1 MAQFRYRALAPSGDV
16 TEGVMDAP
24 DRDAVIS
31 RLRASNH
38 LPVMAA
44 AVDGN
49 AAGEPPVAA
58 PAAPGKAARRWRGRR
73 AGRAQVTAFTRELET
88 LLDAGLPLDDALAT
102 IAEATANEAFT
113 AVILDLRVRVREGI
127 ALSDAMAA
135 HPALFGGFYRGMVRA
150 GEAGSRL
157 GEALARVG
165 GYLERA
171 DRLIA
176 SVRTAL
182 IYPSILITAVLVS
195 LVVLMT
201 LVVPQFDLLLRE
213 SASDLPWNTRLV
225 LDVSAFLRGY
235 GWLVA
240 LALIAVWFVLRALW
254 RNPAARARR
263 DRRLLG
269 LPLAGGLIT
278 RIEVERLARSLAA
291 LLGSGVPLHTALE
304 LAAGASANLAMTQAV
319 GAAVEA
325 VKRGER
331 LADALAASGVFPP
344 LAVQLVRVGET
355 GGQLEPMLLKLAD
368 FYALDVEVTLK
379 RLVALVEPALIIT
392 VSLFAAVVVISL
404 LSAVLGINA
413 IVV

>member
-1 MAQFRYRALAPSGDV
+1 MAKFRYRALAPSGDV
-16 TEGVMDAP
+16 TEGVMEAP

-38 LPVMAA
+38 LPVMASA
-44 AVDGN
+44 LDED
-49 AAGEPPVAA
+49 AAGEPPVA
-58 PAAPGKAARRWRGRR
+58 PPPAPGKAARRWRGRR
-73 AGRAQVTAFTRELET
+73 AGRAQVTAFTRELEA

-102 IAEATANEAFT
+102 ITEATANETFA
-113 AVILDLRVRVREGI
+113 AVVLDLRLRLREGI

-150 GEAGSRL
+150 GEAGGRL

-171 DRLIA
+171 DRLIS

-182 IYPSILITAVLVS
+182 IYPSILITAVFVS
-195 LVVLMT
+195 LIVLMT
-201 LVVPQFDLLLRE
+201 VVVPQFDLLLRE
-213 SASDLPWNTRLV
+213 SAAKLPWNTRLV

-235 GWLVA
+235 GWLIA
-240 LALIAVWFVLRALW
+240 LALIAGWFALRALW

-263 DRRLLG
+263 DRWLLG
-269 LPLAGGLIT
+269 LPIVGGLIT

-291 LLGSGVPLHTALE
+291 LLGSGVPLHNALE
-304 LAAGASANLAMTQAV
+304 LAAGASANLAMTHAIDAV
-319 GAAVEA
+319 VDA

-331 LADALAASGVFPP
+331 LADALAATGVFPA

-355 GGQLEPMLLKLAD
+355 GGKLEPMLLKLAE
-368 FYALDVEVTLK
+368 FYALDAEVTLN
-379 RLVALVEPALIIT
+379 RLVALVEPVLIIT

-413 IVV
+413 VVV